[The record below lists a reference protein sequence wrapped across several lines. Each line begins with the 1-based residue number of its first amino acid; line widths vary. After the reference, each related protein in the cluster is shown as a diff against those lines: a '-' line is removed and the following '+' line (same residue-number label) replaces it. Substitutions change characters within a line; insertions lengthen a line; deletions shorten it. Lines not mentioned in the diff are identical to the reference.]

1 MIDIMTSIFI
11 LMMIT
16 PCFIIILYFFK
27 DLFKKSIKN
36 EDFTEKIDEKHDNK
50 PVFRGNKPIIR
61 YKNDENDTKI

>member
-1 MIDIMTSIFI
+1 MLDTIITIFI
-11 LMMIT
+11 LMLLI

-27 DLFKKSIKN
+27 DLFRKTIKN
-36 EDFTEKIDEKHDNK
+36 DEIIEENNEKHDNK